1 MWIDGPLIAGSLQ
14 PKDHNSIKASEFR
27 PVERELVFDIDLSDY
42 DDVTD
47 MPAAQSALVTLS
59 LQVRTSG
66 SGASIS
72 RRCWLYMV
80 AAIKVMDVALRG
92 RPSPHPQI
100 PAHRRKLTCAV
111 AQRISDLSI
120 FCGYTRDVV
129 VFTAGLRIL
138 GPADSTMQLAVQ
150 SVVTSM

>member
-27 PVERELVFDIDLSDY
+27 PVERELVFDIDLTDY

-66 SGASIS
+66 SGASIT

-92 RPSPHPQI
+92 RLSPRT
-100 PAHRRKLTCAV
+100 RRLLLTAE
-111 AQRISDLSI
+111 DLHVLVRRG
-120 FCGYTRDVV
+120 FR
-129 VFTAGLRIL
+129 F
-138 GPADSTMQLAVQ
+138 
-150 SVVTSM
+150 